1 MPLALAACAL
11 GLAIGSARVAA
22 IDAGALDL
30 PTGREVEVRGYV
42 AAVPRR
48 EDGEVAVRVET
59 PGGRLLVL
67 APEPVGEL
75 DVGAAIAARGTLEPA
90 PEFQRDYLGRLG
102 IRELL
107 RTREIE
113 ALADRRGGLAG
124 LLDGIRNRAE
134 RALASGTPAA
144 SSALLRGFVLGQD
157 DLIDE
162 PTRDDFKRSG
172 LAHLLAVSGQNVVL
186 LAVLAA
192 AVLALLGV
200 PIRARLVAIAVLI
213 GVYVLVT
220 GAGPSIQRA
229 GVMGAA
235 GIVAALVEPARGRA
249 GTRCCSPPRSR
260 WRSTRARPPTWA
272 GS

>member
-1 MPLALAACAL
+1 M
-11 GLAIGSARVAA
+11 
-22 IDAGALDL
+22 
-30 PTGREVEVRGYV
+30 
-42 AAVPRR
+42 
-48 EDGEVAVRVET
+48 RVET

-75 DVGAAIAARGTLEPA
+75 EVGAAIAARGTLEPV

-124 LLDGIRNRAE
+124 VLDGIRNRAE

-162 PTRDDFKRSG
+162 PTRTTS
-172 LAHLLAVSGQNVVL
+172 S
-186 LAVLAA
+186 
-192 AVLALLGV
+192 
-200 PIRARLVAIAVLI
+200 
-213 GVYVLVT
+213 
-220 GAGPSIQRA
+220 
-229 GVMGAA
+229 
-235 GIVAALVEPARGRA
+235 ARGSR
-249 GTRCCSPPRSR
+249 TSSRSRDRTWSCSRCSPPR
-260 WRSTRARPPTWA
+260 
-272 GS
+272 